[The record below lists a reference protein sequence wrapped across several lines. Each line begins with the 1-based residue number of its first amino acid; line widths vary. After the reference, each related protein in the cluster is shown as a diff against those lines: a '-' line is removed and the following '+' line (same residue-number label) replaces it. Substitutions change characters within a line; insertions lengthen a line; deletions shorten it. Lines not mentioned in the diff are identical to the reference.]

1 MTISIAEYENL
12 SLMFSNQTLQEFKSS
27 GGTYEDL
34 DNYKDDF
41 IQWAEKRTIK
51 QQEQQDLLDNLFDK
65 IRLFTNRPY

>member
-34 DNYKDDF
+34 DN
-41 IQWAEKRTIK
+41 
-51 QQEQQDLLDNLFDK
+51 
-65 IRLFTNRPY
+65 